1 MKIQWNSII
10 VAMGLKDREF
20 NRHNRVCIHFILIY
34 FYRNSPDIVIT
45 ETDDQSSKIFAK
57 ETNYKKYYCT
67 NNSE

>member
-10 VAMGLKDREF
+10 AMGLKDREF

-45 ETDDQSSKIFAK
+45 ELVLLYLTKSKSMLISY
-57 ETNYKKYYCT
+57 E
-67 NNSE
+67 